1 MDFSGRTWRPPYER
15 YTPIIEA
22 TTGCAWGR
30 CSFCG
35 LFERERYSVI
45 ALERFEHDLDE
56 VKAAIPY
63 TRRLWLTGGS
73 PFQMSF
79 ADLEARGNAVR
90 DRLVKCQAI
99 AMFASVRDVARK
111 SDAELRRL
119 RALNV
124 NGLTVGMESGCD
136 EALALAGKGYTAK
149 EAVRQLLRLEE
160 AGIDYAVTYV
170 TGLLG
175 TGRGLWHAHETATA
189 LNLVRPRIVIVSSL
203 TAFPGT
209 ELYRMVQSGSFRE
222 AGEAERLEELAALIS
237 ELRIRARRILR
248 SRHKDSDAPPGRTGW
263 GARTSLHWRRAGDS
277 NPRYP

>member
-1 MDFSGRTWRPPYER
+1 M
-15 YTPIIEA
+15 
-22 TTGCAWGR
+22 
-30 CSFCG
+30 
-35 LFERERYSVI
+35 
-45 ALERFEHDLDE
+45 
-56 VKAAIPY
+56 KAAIPY

-149 EAVRQLLRLEE
+149 
-160 AGIDYAVTYV
+160 
-170 TGLLG
+170 
-175 TGRGLWHAHETATA
+175 
-189 LNLVRPRIVIVSSL
+189 
-203 TAFPGT
+203 
-209 ELYRMVQSGSFRE
+209 
-222 AGEAERLEELAALIS
+222 
-237 ELRIRARRILR
+237 
-248 SRHKDSDAPPGRTGW
+248 
-263 GARTSLHWRRAGDS
+263 
-277 NPRYP
+277 